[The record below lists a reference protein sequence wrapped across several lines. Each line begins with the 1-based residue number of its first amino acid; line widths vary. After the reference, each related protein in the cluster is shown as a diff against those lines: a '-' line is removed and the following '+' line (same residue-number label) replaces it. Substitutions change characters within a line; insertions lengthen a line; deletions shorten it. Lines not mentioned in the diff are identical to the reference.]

1 MSQGVTKEFAFRV
14 KLIFIDYIF
23 KNNIKDLKKK
33 KNPQTFFLQKKW
45 YYFYYLL
52 LKIALWPLGEQF
64 KSNSFIANYLS
75 QLWQMKTVTTKRNKS
90 LVNFI

>member
-1 MSQGVTKEFAFRV
+1 MSQSVTKEFFFMV

-33 KNPQTFFLQKKW
+33 KSPNLFLQKKW

-75 QLWQMKTVTTKRNKS
+75 QLWQMKTVRTKRNKS